1 MAGGETSRVRA
12 EQHRRSAT
20 TTERGLTQ
28 FIAGDAWF
36 CAIGLVVGLL
46 IGVAA
51 WRWLRDLGWS
61 VVLVVLVC
69 ATASALTCWLVGY
82 RLGPGDFSARLAAAQ
97 PGELV
102 PIPLTLRARA
112 SLLTWPFFAII
123 PCCWAPPSAAMT
135 RSHGPCFA
143 GGSGQV
149 TSRNRAVTADGY
161 QEHHEKAA
169 PQQQGDDPGGDAG
182 QGAPIQRVAAA
193 TVEELNRHQAQT
205 TSQSAGTVQLVAPWD
220 GSRSTRAAIPPRAS
234 AGTSR

>member
-1 MAGGETSRVRA
+1 LGAAGGVVWWLIVKPPAYELNSNGGAATS
-12 EQHRRSAT
+12 
-20 TTERGLTQ
+20 ERGLSE

-51 WRWLRDLGWS
+51 WHWLRDLGWS

-97 PGELV
+97 PGDLV

-123 PCCWAPPSAAMT
+123 PVLLASSLGRDDDEPRPLLRRR
-135 RSHGPCFA
+135 RS
-143 GGSGQV
+143 GG
-149 TSRNRAVTADGY
+149 
-161 QEHHEKAA
+161 KA
-169 PQQQGDDPGGDAG
+169 
-182 QGAPIQRVAAA
+182 
-193 TVEELNRHQAQT
+193 
-205 TSQSAGTVQLVAPWD
+205 
-220 GSRSTRAAIPPRAS
+220 
-234 AGTSR
+234 